1 MAETKGA
8 DIERLNQL
16 ANSVEEFTTS
26 FLDPMRGDDK
36 LREDFGVDL
45 LDEVLDDAIEF
56 EQKKVWLGCS
66 VMLSKKNRSH
76 SIK

>member
-1 MAETKGA
+1 M
-8 DIERLNQL
+8 ERFNQL

-26 FLDPMRGDDK
+26 FLDPMRGDK
-36 LREDFGVDL
+36 GLREDFGDYL

-66 VMLSKKNRSH
+66 VTLSMKK
-76 SIK
+76 IVAIQ

>member
-36 LREDFGVDL
+36 LRKDFGVDL

-66 VMLSKKNRSH
+66 VMLSKKKS
-76 SIK
+76 